1 MADYSDFFNDI
12 DLFTSSNQNQNISN
26 LINFNISSLVYSL
39 VFFTDGLNT
48 NENSTN
54 SLQLNFTD
62 EFSFDFL
69 NQDFVLIPQDL
80 NLNENSKIIM
90 TQYHTLFLTFLNL

>member
-69 NQDFVLIPQDL
+69 NQDFVLIPQNL
-80 NLNENSKIIM
+80 NSNENSKIIM